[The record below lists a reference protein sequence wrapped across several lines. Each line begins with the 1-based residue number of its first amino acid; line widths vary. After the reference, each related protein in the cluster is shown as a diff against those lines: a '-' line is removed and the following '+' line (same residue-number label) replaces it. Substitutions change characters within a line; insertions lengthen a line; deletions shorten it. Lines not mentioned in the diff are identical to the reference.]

1 MAKQIIQKPRF
12 EEVVGITTMNLPDE
26 NLKFNSQKIGPMNFN
41 DLRNADYGEGFR
53 MPTIGEAIP
62 LIYTSLENKDYTTA
76 KKVIK
81 TLKQNWITGNTGIL
95 YTPEG
100 MFVQDN
106 PSIKNGKIV
115 MNANQL
121 EKKLGS
127 FEEKGVVFSDD
138 KSIRFT
144 NYDFQIEFQSSLQL
158 AKNKGVIAYAGG
170 EEKAEQLA
178 EASEYFK
185 IKPYFFAL
193 KNVNSPQTRVAD
205 LGSDYFGS
213 GLGVDANDSEG
224 FGGRFSF
231 GVSEMNKGK

>member
-1 MAKQIIQKPRF
+1 MNNKIQKPSF
-12 EEVVGITTMNLPDE
+12 EEVVGVTTMNLPDE
-26 NLKFNSQKIGPMNFN
+26 NLKFSSQKIGPMNFN